1 MSPNQ
6 IRTSASDR
14 TSASGSHPTESHTH
28 RRRHA
33 APGRP
38 NWVRRAG
45 LVGGVV
51 SAIALGGS
59 SAPAL
64 ADNSDST
71 PSHGIP
77 TVTPSDLATAA
88 QAASQAGTLST
99 QVTAEQAAQAI
110 DQAAIEMS
118 LRAAKEAS
126 AATAAKEAAATK
138 KAADRKAAAEK
149 AAAEAKAKA
158 AAERATAAQA
168 ASRST
173 ERTALATATPSASAN
188 SSDSSGSS
196 SSSDTSSSSGTSTTT
211 STATPSTATGSAAK
225 LISFLKSQIGK
236 PYVYG
241 AAGPDSYD
249 CSGLTQ
255 VAYATVGVD
264 LPRTSQE
271 QSNVGTPVSVSNV
284 QAGDIIFWGGQGSAY
299 HVGVYIGDGQYLD
312 AANPSTPVA
321 IHQMAD
327 YMPDWAV
334 RVL

>member
-6 IRTSASDR
+6 LRTSASDPH
-14 TSASGSHPTESHTH
+14 TAPQADSHIR

-59 SAPAL
+59 AAPAL
-64 ADNSDST
+64 ADNTDTT
-71 PSHGIP
+71 PAHTPAHGIP
-77 TVTPSDLATAA
+77 AVTPADLAD
-88 QAASQAGTLST
+88 SLST
-99 QVTAEQAAQAI
+99 AVSAEDAAAAI
-110 DQAAIEMS
+110 DQAAADLS
-118 LRAAKEAS
+118 LDAAKDQAV
-126 AATAAKEAAATK
+126 AAAAKEAAATK
-138 KAADRKAAAEK
+138 KKADEK
-149 AAAEAKAKA
+149 AAAEAKAAKA
-158 AAERATAAQA
+158 AQEARERAAAQA
-168 ASRST
+168 AASRSA
-173 ERTALATATPSASAN
+173 ERTTLSTAATSAPSPSATPSPSSTP
-188 SSDSSGSS
+188 SSDS
-196 SSSDTSSSSGTSTTT
+196 TVT
-211 STATPSTATGSAAK
+211 STATGSAGK

-241 AAGPDSYD
+241 ATGPDSYD

-271 QSNVGTPVSVSNV
+271 QSNVGTPVSVSDV
-284 QAGDIIFWGGQGSAY
+284 QPGDLIFWGGQGSAY

-321 IHQMAD
+321 IHPMSD
-327 YMPDWAV
+327 YIPDWAV

>member
-6 IRTSASDR
+6 LRTSASDPH
-14 TSASGSHPTESHTH
+14 TDSTAGSHIR

-59 SAPAL
+59 AAPAL
-64 ADNSDST
+64 ADNTDPAPAHT
-71 PSHGIP
+71 PAHGIP
-77 TVTPSDLATAA
+77 TVTPAEPAAASAATA
-88 QAASQAGTLST
+88 QAATLT
-99 QVTAEQAAQAI
+99 TAVTAQQAAEAI
-110 DQAAIEMS
+110 DQAAIDLS
-118 LRAAKEAS
+118 LKAAKD
-126 AATAAKEAAATK
+126 EAAAAAAKDAAAKK
-138 KAADRKAAAEK
+138 KAADEK
-149 AAAEAKAKA
+149 AAAEAKAAKA
-158 AAERATAAQA
+158 AEQARERAAAAQA
-168 ASRST
+168 ASRSA
-173 ERTALATATPSASAN
+173 ERATLATPSSSASATP
-188 SSDSSGSS
+188 SSTPSSGSTV
-196 SSSDTSSSSGTSTTT
+196 TS
-211 STATPSTATGSAAK
+211 TGSAGK
-225 LISFLKSQIGK
+225 LISFLKSQLGK

-241 AAGPDSYD
+241 ATGPDSYD

-255 VAYATVGVD
+255 VAFATVGVD
-264 LPRTSQE
+264 LPRTSEE
-271 QSNVGTPVSVSNV
+271 QSNVGTPVSVSDV
-284 QAGDIIFWGGQGSAY
+284 QPGDLIFWGGRGSAY

-321 IHQMAD
+321 IHPMAD